1 MHIHSSIA
9 EMRAALTNR
18 GRIVLVPTMGNLHA
32 GHIALMTSARSH
44 GDTVLATIFVNR
56 LQFGPND
63 DFDRY
68 PRTFQADCD
77 QLAAAGVDLL
87 FAPTEAD
94 LYPEPQQYHVDPPEI
109 AHQLDGEF
117 RPGHFRGV
125 ATVVLKLFNITQPQV
140 ALFGKKDYQQLMV
153 LRHMTRQMALPIDI
167 LGGETVRADDGL
179 ALSSRNAYLS
189 SAERA
194 EAPRLHRV
202 LNQVS
207 AAVRAGE
214 REFARLERE
223 AASELDQHGWKTD
236 YVAVRRQA
244 DLQRPQPREEHA
256 LVVLAASRLG
266 SARLIDNVEIDAV
279 GSR

>member
-1 MHIHSSIA
+1 MHIPSSIA

-77 QLAAAGVDLL
+77 QLTAAGVDLL